1 MAAPAKKATES
12 RPADYVV
19 MLRYLLFYLFFF
31 GLLYLVALFGEVAE
45 K

>member
-1 MAAPAKKATES
+1 MAAPGKKVAEPKVAGYT
-12 RPADYVV
+12 V

>member
-1 MAAPAKKATES
+1 MAQKLPDKVAS
-12 RPADYVV
+12 HVV

-31 GLLYLVALFGEVAE
+31 GCLYLVALFGEVAE

>member
-1 MAAPAKKATES
+1 MAAAKPGTEPKPAAYT
-12 RPADYVV
+12 V
-19 MLRYLLFYLFFF
+19 MLRYLLFYVFFF

>member
-1 MAAPAKKATES
+1 MATPAKKAAP
-12 RPADYVV
+12 RPAAYSV

-31 GLLYLVALFGEVAE
+31 GTLYLVALFGEVAE

>member
-1 MAAPAKKATES
+1 MAAPPKKPAEV
-12 RPADYVV
+12 RPPQYVV

>member
-1 MAAPAKKATES
+1 MAAAKKTAEAK
-12 RPADYVV
+12 PAGYTV

-31 GLLYLVALFGEVAE
+31 GLLYLVALFGEVAD

>member
-1 MAAPAKKATES
+1 MATPTRNLTEKT
-12 RPADYVV
+12 AGYTV

>member
-1 MAAPAKKATES
+1 MASPKPGAEPKPAGYT
-12 RPADYVV
+12 V
-19 MLRYLLFYLFFF
+19 MLRYLLFYVFFF

>member
-1 MAAPAKKATES
+1 MAAPAKKAAT
-12 RPADYVV
+12 PQVPDYVV

-31 GLLYLVALFGEVAE
+31 GVLYLVALFGEVAE

>member
-1 MAAPAKKATES
+1 MATPAKKVDQ
-12 RPADYVV
+12 PASYTV

-31 GLLYLVALFGEVAE
+31 GTLYLVALFGEVAE